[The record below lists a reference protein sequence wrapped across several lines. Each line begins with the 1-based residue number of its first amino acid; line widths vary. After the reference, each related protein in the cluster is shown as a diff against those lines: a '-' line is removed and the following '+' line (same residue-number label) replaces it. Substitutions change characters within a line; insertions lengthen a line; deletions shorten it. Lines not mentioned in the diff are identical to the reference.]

1 MLNKSLSKFFF
12 TVRKLKI
19 VLTKDHPK
27 LGFTGETVY
36 VKPGYASNYLIPK
49 KMAKYGI
56 DKHIAAV

>member
-1 MLNKSLSKFFF
+1 MLNKSLSKYFF

-27 LGFTGETVY
+27 LGFAGETIF

-49 KMAKYGI
+49 KLAKYGI
-56 DKHIAAV
+56 DKHI

>member
-1 MLNKSLSKFFF
+1 MLQRSISKFYF

-27 LGFTGETVY
+27 LGFTGETVF

-49 KMAKYGI
+49 KIAKYGI
-56 DKHIAAV
+56 DKHIEAV